1 MKIEFHV
8 ITRCTRPQN
17 LLQIY
22 SSFNY
27 TENDRYF
34 VIWHVLFDTS
44 SLIDIDSKLLLDL
57 SKLDAHLHFLESD
70 GTDYLY
76 PQISDVVSK
85 INTGWVLIMD
95 DDNICYPNYF
105 DVLNDEIKSNSK
117 SAYVYEQEVNGRDF
131 TGLDIR
137 KVGPEHMK
145 LKHIDSAQYIIHT
158 SLHKRLR
165 YEPGYDA
172 DGKFIEKLYA
182 EHSDKFGFIEKTL
195 CYYNALTSEPKA
207 RVPKV
212 LYLGPDKP
220 ELKSV
225 KYADYEDDSLN
236 VKYIE
241 NDEKISEV
249 LSSFN
254 PDSIISI
261 SDDYY
266 DQYKNLCNQPSY
278 VRNRWVNLYPHHDK
292 ETGIA
297 YNTGEIAYNCAMNSI
312 LRSDYD
318 AVVSFFTPIYNT
330 GEKLW
335 RTYASVRDQTYPDWE
350 WVIVNDSSDGGK
362 TLKIALEI
370 ASQDPRVRVY
380 DFREKSGGIIGE
392 SKYRAATLTKGRWL
406 AELDHDD
413 YLMPD
418 CARYII
424 EAANKFPDAGFIYTD
439 SAELDESHNSM
450 TYPDGFCF
458 GYGKYRKEYH
468 HDYEKTW
475 DVVDT
480 PNINPKTIRH
490 IVGVPNHIRTWRR
503 DVYFSVGGHN
513 RNLSIADDYE
523 LIVRTFLKT
532 KFVKVPKLG
541 YLQYIYNNSNGRNTH
556 DLSRADIQRRVRS
569 IMYFY
574 NDAINERFQ
583 ELGVIDYA
591 YKENKDNPLN
601 VESRFGEDENH
612 VNFIHNDI

>member
-17 LLQIY
+17 LLRIY
-22 SSFNY
+22 DSFNY
-27 TENDRYF
+27 IENDKYC
-34 VIWHVLFDTS
+34 INWHVLFDTS
-44 SLIDIDSKLLLDL
+44 SLIDINSKLLLDL
-57 SKLDAHLHFLESD
+57 SKLDAHLHFVESD

-76 PQISDVVSK
+76 PQISDVVSS
-85 INTGWVLIMD
+85 INSGWVVIMD

-182 EHSDKFGFIEKTL
+182 EHSDEFGFIGKPL
-195 CYYNALTSEPKA
+195 CYYNALAVESKP

-220 ELKSV
+220 KLKSI
-225 KYADYEDDSLN
+225 KYADYEEDSLN

-241 NDEKISEV
+241 NDEKINNT
-249 LSSFN
+249 LAAFK

-261 SDDYY
+261 SQDYFEEY
-266 DQYKNLCNQPSY
+266 RNLCNQPSY
-278 VRNRWVNLYPHHDK
+278 VRNKWINLDSPN
-292 ETGIA
+292 I
-297 YNTGEIAYNCAMNSI
+297 NTGEIAYNCAMNSI
-312 LRSDYD
+312 LKSDYD
-318 AVVSFFTPIYNT
+318 SVVSFFTPIYNT
-330 GEKLW
+330 KEKLW
-335 RTYASVRDQTYPDWE
+335 RTYESVRNQTYPDWE

-370 ASQDPRVRVY
+370 ASQDPRVIVY

-392 SKYRAATLTKGRWL
+392 SKYRAATLTKGKWL

-413 YLMPD
+413 YLMPH

-424 EAANKFPDAGFIYTD
+424 GASNKFPDAGFIYTD
-439 SAELDESHNSM
+439 SVELDEWNNSM

-468 HDYEKTW
+468 YEKTW
-475 DVVDT
+475 DVVDS

-490 IVGVPNHIRTWRR
+490 IVGVPNHIRAWRR

-574 NDAINERFQ
+574 NDAINERFK

-601 VESRFGEDENH
+601 VESRFEKDENH
-612 VNFIHNDI
+612 VNYIYDDL

>member
-1 MKIEFHV
+1 MKIRFHV

-22 SSFNY
+22 DSFNY
-27 TENDRYF
+27 TENSKYF

-57 SKLDAHLHFLESD
+57 DRLNAHLHFIESD
-70 GTDYLY
+70 GSDYLY
-76 PQISDVVSK
+76 PQISEVVSN
-85 INTGWVLIMD
+85 INTGWVVIMD

-105 DVLNDEIKSNSK
+105 DILNDEIRTNVK
-117 SAYVYEQEVNGRDF
+117 SAYVYEQEVNGKDF

-137 KVGPEHMK
+137 KVGEQHMK
-145 LKHIDSAQYIIHT
+145 LQHIDSAQYIIHT
-158 SLHKRLR
+158 SLHRRLK
-165 YEPGYDA
+165 YESGYDA

-182 EHSDKFGFIEKTL
+182 EHSDDFHFIEKPL
-195 CYYNALTSEPKA
+195 CYYNALDKESKP

-212 LYLGPDKP
+212 LYIGEDTPQ
-220 ELKSV
+220 LKSI
-225 KYADYEDDSLN
+225 KYADYEDDSLI
-236 VKYIE
+236 VKHVKNDDTIDNDIIE
-241 NDEKISEV
+241 FK
-249 LSSFN
+249 

-261 SDDYY
+261 SKDYFNDY
-266 DQYKNLCNQPSY
+266 RKLCQKPIY
-278 VRNRWVNLYPHHDK
+278 VRNKWINLDEY
-292 ETGIA
+292 ES
-297 YNTGEIAYNCAMNSI
+297 NTGEIAYNCAMHNM
-312 LRSDYD
+312 LRADYD
-318 AVVSFFTPIYNT
+318 TTVSFFTPIYNT
-330 GEKLW
+330 KDKLW
-335 RTYASVRDQTYPDWE
+335 KTYESVRNQTYPNWE

-370 ASQDPRVRVY
+370 ASQDHRVRVY

-424 EAANKFPDAGFIYTD
+424 EASVRFPDAGFIYTD
-439 SAELDESHNSM
+439 SVELDEFHNSM

-468 HDYEKTW
+468 YGKTW
-475 DVVDT
+475 DVVDSA
-480 PNINPKTIRH
+480 NINPKTIRH

-503 DVYFSVGGHN
+503 DVYFEVGGHN
-513 RNLSIADDYE
+513 RDLAIADDYE

-532 KFVKVPKLG
+532 KFVRIPKLG
-541 YLQYIYNNSNGRNTH
+541 YLQYIYHNANGRNTH

-574 NDAINERFQ
+574 NDAINERFK

-591 YKENKDNPLN
+591 YEENKDNPLN
-601 VESRFGEDENH
+601 VESRFGEDENY
-612 VNFIHNDI
+612 VNYIYNDL

>member
-1 MKIEFHV
+1 MKTRFQV

-22 SSFNY
+22 DSFNY
-27 TENDRYF
+27 TSTSNHF
-34 VIWHVLFDTS
+34 VNWHVLFDTS
-44 SLIDIDSKLLLDL
+44 SLIDIDSKLLLH
-57 SKLDAHLHFLESD
+57 LDRLNAHLHFIESD
-70 GTDYLY
+70 GSDYLY
-76 PQISDVVSK
+76 PQISEVVSN
-85 INTGWVLIMD
+85 INTGWVVIMD

-105 DVLNDEIKSNSK
+105 DVLSDEIKNNSK
-117 SAYVYEQEVNGRDF
+117 LAYVYEQEVNGRDF

-158 SLHKRLR
+158 SLHQKLK

-172 DGKFIEKLYA
+172 DGKFIEKLYD
-182 EHSDKFGFIEKTL
+182 EHSDKFGFIEKPL
-195 CYYNALTSEPKA
+195 CYYNALAVESKA

-241 NDEKISEV
+241 NDQNISKDIAD
-249 LSSFN
+249 FN

-266 DQYKNLCNQPSY
+266 KEYKNLCNQPSY
-278 VRNRWVNLYPHHDK
+278 VRNRWINLNPHHDK

-297 YNTGEIAYNCAMNSI
+297 YNVGEIAYNCAMNSM

-330 GEKLW
+330 KEKLW
-335 RTYASVRDQTYPDWE
+335 TTYDSVKNQTFPNWE

-370 ASQDPRVRVY
+370 ASQDHRVKVY

-418 CARYII
+418 CAKYII

-439 SAELDESHNSM
+439 SVELDEFHNSM

-458 GYGKYRKEYH
+458 GYGKYRKENHYRN
-468 HDYEKTW
+468 TW
-475 DVVDT
+475 DVVDS

-490 IVGVPNHIRTWRR
+490 IVGVPNHVRVWRR

-532 KFVKVPKLG
+532 KFVKIPKLG

-574 NDAINERFQ
+574 NDAINERFK

-591 YKENKDNPLN
+591 YKENENNPLN
-601 VESRFGEDENH
+601 VESRFGEDENY
-612 VNFIHNDI
+612 VNYIFNDL

>member
-17 LLQIY
+17 LLRIY
-22 SSFNY
+22 NSFNY

-34 VIWHVLFDTS
+34 IIWHVLFDIS

-57 SKLDAHLHFLESD
+57 SKLDAHLYFMESD
-70 GTDYLY
+70 GSDYLY
-76 PQISDVVSK
+76 PQISDVVSN
-85 INTGWVLIMD
+85 INSGWVLIMD
-95 DDNICYPNYF
+95 DDNVCYPNYF
-105 DVLNDEIKSNSK
+105 DVLNNEIRANKK
-117 SAYVYEQEVNGRDF
+117 LAYVYEQEVSGRDF

-145 LKHIDSAQYIIHT
+145 LKHIDSAQYIIHI

-182 EHSDKFGFIEKTL
+182 EHSDKFGFIEKLL
-195 CYYNALTSEPKA
+195 CYYNALTSESKA
-207 RVPKV
+207 KVPKV

-220 ELKSV
+220 ELKSI

-241 NDEKISEV
+241 NDEKINNT
-249 LSSFN
+249 LTDFK

-261 SDDYY
+261 SQDFYEEC
-266 DQYKNLCNQPSY
+266 KNLCNQPSY
-278 VRNRWVNLYPHHDK
+278 VRNKWINLDSHN
-292 ETGIA
+292 I
-297 YNTGEIAYNCAMNSI
+297 NTGEIAYNCAMHSI
-312 LRSDYD
+312 LRADYD
-318 AVVSFFTPIYNT
+318 TTVSFFTPIYNT
-330 GEKLW
+330 KEKLW
-335 RTYASVRDQTYPDWE
+335 RTYESVRNQTYPDWE

-362 TLKIALEI
+362 TLKIALDI
-370 ASQDPRVRVY
+370 ASQDHRVRVY

-418 CARYII
+418 CAKYII

-439 SAELDESHNSM
+439 SAELDEWHNSM
-450 TYPDGFCF
+450 KYPDGFCF
-458 GYGKYRKEYH
+458 GYGKYRTENH
-468 HDYEKTW
+468 FRNTW
-475 DVVDT
+475 DVVDS

-503 DVYFSVGGHN
+503 DIYFSVGGHN

-532 KFVKVPKLG
+532 KFVKIPKLG

-556 DLSRADIQRRVRS
+556 DLARADIQRRVRS

-574 NDAINERFQ
+574 NDAINERFK

-601 VESRFGEDENH
+601 VESRFGKDENH
-612 VNFIHNDI
+612 VNYIYNDL

>member
-1 MKIEFHV
+1 MKIRFHV
-8 ITRCTRPQN
+8 ITRCTRPKN

-22 SSFNY
+22 DSFNY
-27 TENDRYF
+27 TENSKYF

-57 SKLDAHLHFLESD
+57 DRLNAHLHFIESD
-70 GTDYLY
+70 GSDYLY
-76 PQISDVVSK
+76 PQISEVVSN

-105 DVLNDEIKSNSK
+105 DILNDEIRTNVK
-117 SAYVYEQEVNGRDF
+117 SAYVYEQEVNGKDF

-137 KVGPEHMK
+137 KVGEQHMK
-145 LKHIDSAQYIIHT
+145 LQHIDSAQYVIHT
-158 SLHKRLR
+158 SLHRRLK
-165 YEPGYDA
+165 YESGYDA

-182 EHSDKFGFIEKTL
+182 EHSDDFHFIEKPL
-195 CYYNALTSEPKA
+195 CYYNALDTESKP

-212 LYLGPDKP
+212 LYIGKDTPQ
-220 ELKSV
+220 LKSV
-225 KYADYEDDSLN
+225 KYADYEDDSLI
-236 VKYIE
+236 VKHVKNDDTIDNDIIE
-241 NDEKISEV
+241 FK
-249 LSSFN
+249 

-261 SDDYY
+261 SKDYFNDY
-266 DQYKNLCNQPSY
+266 INLCQKPIY
-278 VRNRWVNLYPHHDK
+278 VRNKWINLDEY
-292 ETGIA
+292 EF
-297 YNTGEIAYNCAMNSI
+297 NTGEIAYNCAMHNM
-312 LRSDYD
+312 LRADYD
-318 AVVSFFTPIYNT
+318 TTVSFFTPIYNT
-330 GEKLW
+330 KEKLW
-335 RTYASVRDQTYPDWE
+335 TTYDSVRNQTYPNWE

-370 ASQDPRVRVY
+370 ASQDHRVRVY

-418 CARYII
+418 CAKYII
-424 EAANKFPDAGFIYTD
+424 EASVRFPDAGFIYTD
-439 SAELDESHNSM
+439 SVELDEFHNSM

-468 HDYEKTW
+468 YGKTW
-475 DVVDT
+475 DVVDSA
-480 PNINPKTIRH
+480 NINPKTIRH

-503 DVYFSVGGHN
+503 DVYFEVGGHN
-513 RNLSIADDYE
+513 RDLAIADDYE

-532 KFVKVPKLG
+532 KFVRIPKLG
-541 YLQYIYNNSNGRNTH
+541 YLQYIYHNANGRNTH

-574 NDAINERFQ
+574 NDAINERFK

-591 YKENKDNPLN
+591 YNENKDNPLN
-601 VESRFGEDENH
+601 VESRFGEDENY
-612 VNFIHNDI
+612 VNYIYNDL

>member
-1 MKIEFHV
+1 MKIRFHV

-22 SSFNY
+22 DSFNY
-27 TENDRYF
+27 TENSKYF

-57 SKLDAHLHFLESD
+57 DRLNAHLHFIESD
-70 GTDYLY
+70 GSDYLY
-76 PQISDVVSK
+76 PQISEVVSN
-85 INTGWVLIMD
+85 INTGWVVIMD

-105 DVLNDEIKSNSK
+105 DILNDEIRSKVK
-117 SAYVYEQEVNGRDF
+117 SAYVYEQEVNGKDF

-137 KVGPEHMK
+137 KVGEQHMK
-145 LKHIDSAQYIIHT
+145 LQHIDSAQYVIHT
-158 SLHKRLR
+158 SLHRRLK
-165 YEPGYDA
+165 YESGYDA

-182 EHSDKFGFIEKTL
+182 EHSDDFHFIEKPL
-195 CYYNALTSEPKA
+195 CYYNALDKESKP

-212 LYLGPDKP
+212 LYIGEDTPQ
-220 ELKSV
+220 LKSI
-225 KYADYEDDSLN
+225 KYADYEDDSLI
-236 VKYIE
+236 VKHVKNDDTIDNDIIE
-241 NDEKISEV
+241 FK
-249 LSSFN
+249 

-261 SDDYY
+261 SKDYFNDY
-266 DQYKNLCNQPSY
+266 INLCQKPIY
-278 VRNRWVNLYPHHDK
+278 VRNKWINLDEY
-292 ETGIA
+292 EF
-297 YNTGEIAYNCAMNSI
+297 NTGEIAYNCAMHNM
-312 LRSDYD
+312 LRADYD
-318 AVVSFFTPIYNT
+318 TTVSFFTPIYNT
-330 GEKLW
+330 KEKLW
-335 RTYASVRDQTYPDWE
+335 TTYDSVRNQTYPNWE

-370 ASQDPRVRVY
+370 ASQDHRVRVY

-424 EAANKFPDAGFIYTD
+424 EASVRFPDAGFIYTD
-439 SAELDESHNSM
+439 SVELDEFHNSM

-458 GYGKYRKEYH
+458 GYGKYRKENHYRN
-468 HDYEKTW
+468 TW
-475 DVVDT
+475 DVVDSA
-480 PNINPKTIRH
+480 NINPKTIRH

-503 DVYFSVGGHN
+503 DVYFEVGGHN
-513 RNLSIADDYE
+513 RDLAIADDYE

-532 KFVKVPKLG
+532 KFVRIPKLG
-541 YLQYIYNNSNGRNTH
+541 YLQYIYHNANGRNTH

-574 NDAINERFQ
+574 NDAINERFK

-591 YKENKDNPLN
+591 YEENRDNPLN
-601 VESRFGEDENH
+601 VESRFGEDENY
-612 VNFIHNDI
+612 VNYIYNDL

>member
-1 MKIEFHV
+1 MKIRFHV

-22 SSFNY
+22 DSFNY
-27 TENDRYF
+27 TENSKYF

-57 SKLDAHLHFLESD
+57 DRLNAHLHFIESD
-70 GTDYLY
+70 GSDYLY
-76 PQISDVVSK
+76 PQISEVVSN
-85 INTGWVLIMD
+85 INTGWVVIMD

-105 DVLNDEIKSNSK
+105 DILNDEIRSKVK
-117 SAYVYEQEVNGRDF
+117 SAYVYEQEVNGKDF

-137 KVGPEHMK
+137 KVGEQHMK
-145 LKHIDSAQYIIHT
+145 LQHIDSAQYVIHT
-158 SLHKRLR
+158 SLHRRLK
-165 YEPGYDA
+165 YESGYDA

-182 EHSDKFGFIEKTL
+182 EHSDDFHFIEKPL
-195 CYYNALTSEPKA
+195 CYYNALDKESKP

-212 LYLGPDKP
+212 LYIGEDTPQ
-220 ELKSV
+220 LKSV
-225 KYADYEDDSLN
+225 KYADYEDDSLI
-236 VKYIE
+236 VKHVKNDDTIDNDIIE
-241 NDEKISEV
+241 FK
-249 LSSFN
+249 

-261 SDDYY
+261 SKDYFNDY
-266 DQYKNLCNQPSY
+266 INLCQKPIY
-278 VRNRWVNLYPHHDK
+278 VRNKWINLDEY
-292 ETGIA
+292 EF
-297 YNTGEIAYNCAMNSI
+297 NTGEIAYNCAMHNM
-312 LRSDYD
+312 LRADYD
-318 AVVSFFTPIYNT
+318 TTVSFFTPIYNT
-330 GEKLW
+330 KEKLW
-335 RTYASVRDQTYPDWE
+335 TTYDSVRNQTYPNWE

-370 ASQDPRVRVY
+370 ASQDHRVRVY

-424 EAANKFPDAGFIYTD
+424 EASVRFPDAGFIYTD
-439 SAELDESHNSM
+439 SVELDEFHNSM

-458 GYGKYRKEYH
+458 GYGKYRKENHYRN
-468 HDYEKTW
+468 TW
-475 DVVDT
+475 DVVDSA
-480 PNINPKTIRH
+480 NINPKTIRH

-503 DVYFSVGGHN
+503 DVYFEVGGHN
-513 RNLSIADDYE
+513 RDLAIADDYE

-532 KFVKVPKLG
+532 KFVRIPKLG
-541 YLQYIYNNSNGRNTH
+541 YLQYIYHNANGRNTH

-574 NDAINERFQ
+574 NDAINERFK

-591 YKENKDNPLN
+591 YEENRDNPLN
-601 VESRFGEDENH
+601 VESRFGEDENY
-612 VNFIHNDI
+612 VNYIYNDL

>member
-17 LLQIY
+17 LLRIY
-22 SSFNY
+22 NSFNY

-34 VIWHVLFDTS
+34 IIWHVLFDIS

-57 SKLDAHLHFLESD
+57 SKLDAHLYFMESD
-70 GTDYLY
+70 GSDYLY
-76 PQISDVVSK
+76 PQISDVVSN
-85 INTGWVLIMD
+85 INSGWVLIMD
-95 DDNICYPNYF
+95 DDNVCYPNYF
-105 DVLNDEIKSNSK
+105 DVLNNEIRANKK
-117 SAYVYEQEVNGRDF
+117 LAYVYEQEVSGRDF

-145 LKHIDSAQYIIHT
+145 LKHIDSAQYIIHI

-182 EHSDKFGFIEKTL
+182 EHSDKFGFIEKLL
-195 CYYNALTSEPKA
+195 CYYNALTSESKA
-207 RVPKV
+207 KVPKV

-220 ELKSV
+220 ELKSI

-241 NDEKISEV
+241 NDEKINNT
-249 LSSFN
+249 LTDFK

-261 SDDYY
+261 SQDLYEEC
-266 DQYKNLCNQPSY
+266 KNLCNQPSY
-278 VRNRWVNLYPHHDK
+278 VRNKWINLDSHN
-292 ETGIA
+292 I
-297 YNTGEIAYNCAMNSI
+297 NTGEIAYNCAMHSI
-312 LRSDYD
+312 LRADYD
-318 AVVSFFTPIYNT
+318 TTVSFFTPIYNT
-330 GEKLW
+330 KEKLW
-335 RTYASVRDQTYPDWE
+335 RTYESVRNQTYPDWE

-362 TLKIALEI
+362 TLKIALDI
-370 ASQDPRVRVY
+370 ASQDHRVRVY

-418 CARYII
+418 CAKYII

-439 SAELDESHNSM
+439 SAELDEWHNSM
-450 TYPDGFCF
+450 KYPDGFCF
-458 GYGKYRKEYH
+458 GYGKYRTENH
-468 HDYEKTW
+468 FRNTW
-475 DVVDT
+475 DVVDS

-503 DVYFSVGGHN
+503 DIYFSVGGHN

-532 KFVKVPKLG
+532 KFVKIPKLG

-556 DLSRADIQRRVRS
+556 DLARADIQRRVRS

-574 NDAINERFQ
+574 NDAINERFE

-601 VESRFGEDENH
+601 VESRFGKDENH
-612 VNFIHNDI
+612 VNFIYNDL